1 MIYFEFESPNYRRRK
16 SDAIAQW
23 DDASTPDGETP
34 SSNFTD
40 ALDWVLGS
48 NLVTKLLVIFGSNK
62 IKRSDEYCVSKAVS
76 SSTAQSCPR
85 SIQINDENK
94 ARFTKNLNTQWLMK
108 ANAILTI

>member
-62 IKRSDEYCVSKAVS
+62 IKRSDLQQASETVPSPMP
-76 SSTAQSCPR
+76 QSWPWGT
-85 SIQINDENK
+85 QIIDL
-94 ARFTKNLNTQWLMK
+94 KNGAKETRPLLRGVPEK
-108 ANAILTI
+108 S